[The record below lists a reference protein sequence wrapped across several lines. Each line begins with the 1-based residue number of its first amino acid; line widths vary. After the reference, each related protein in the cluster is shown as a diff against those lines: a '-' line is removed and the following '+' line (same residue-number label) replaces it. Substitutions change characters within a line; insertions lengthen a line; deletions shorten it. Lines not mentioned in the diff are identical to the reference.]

1 MDNHMGPWHSPVE
14 WSPLSLPI
22 ISGDNAANP
31 SYVTQCNQGFNVDGY
46 WTTSGGNGRS
56 GYVQVFRTG
65 IIEAAAGDVRSLT
78 PPRGQLLYAESLED
92 QVTTKLESYLSALDR
107 AGVPPPLLVIVGGVR
122 MAGTF
127 VAGTSLSIWMDP
139 LPLPGDVS
147 FPAIRI
153 ENYGPLE
160 DYRRALKPI
169 FDAVWNA
176 AGYGRSQSFS
186 ADGQWIRRS

>member
-1 MDNHMGPWHSPVE
+1 
-14 WSPLSLPI
+14 
-22 ISGDNAANP
+22 
-31 SYVTQCNQGFNVDGY
+31 
-46 WTTSGGNGRS
+46 
-56 GYVQVFRTG
+56 
-65 IIEAAAGDVRSLT
+65 
-78 PPRGQLLYAESLED
+78 
-92 QVTTKLESYLSALDR
+92 
-107 AGVPPPLLVIVGGVR
+107 

-153 ENYGPLE
+153 ENYGSLE